1 MNTQSLETLWV
12 NLMNRST
19 EMLRMYV
26 DPTQVDQTHLSETLV
41 ANPEKLTLIKQIES
55 PMDVR
60 LAYLAC
66 ILTDACMVLDIIYSQ
81 HTGSSNNN
89 LSMQC
94 VELLFDL
101 IGK

>member
-19 EMLRMYV
+19 EMLRMYI
-26 DPTQVDQTHLSETLV
+26 DPTQVDQTHLSETLI
-41 ANPEKLTLIKQIES
+41 ANPEKLTLIKQIEY